1 MVAINSASVNSPRR
15 RGDIAR
21 DGLDRDISIDAN
33 NRRHSFRFNLSAGSK
48 KIDIYGD
55 TDSRAEGRGLGK
67 GGATFHPNEAKRRVA
82 PPFPSSLSSS
92 FSSERITDFTS
103 TSSVPRRWN
112 LLDKIQ
118 RLCRPED
125 KTKRGPAVCGC
136 GRPGHLV
143 DSINVHLRAGK
154 DGKARA
160 GVSGAYRCGSPWLC
174 PTCAPRKALER
185 AERVQGAAKA
195 TYECGGN
202 MVLVVLTASHSKT
215 TPLAEIKAL
224 VATASRKA
232 RSGKA
237 WKTIEKQH
245 NVLGVVV
252 GQEVTFSR
260 ANGPHY
266 HQHLSIPVG
275 GDEAAAMAA
284 GQAIA
289 ARYRAEIEKAGGK
302 VSSKHGC
309 FVRVAVDAAD
319 ASDYTAKGSAAWEV
333 AGGPGKTNTKAKTS
347 LTPWDVAELAFKGD
361 EWARDRWA
369 EYVEVMPGTRSCVI
383 SARLAKA
390 LEIDAADDKESGEQV
405 VHEADELIG
414 QIQSQ
419 VWRNLIRASLASTFL
434 ARVEIG
440 GEVGWE
446 ETKSWAVEQ
455 SKRVDDFID
464 DEDAIPFEAPL
475 IKYGPPPPLPP
486 APTVRMPEWK
496 PSPPITRPPKL
507 PMPAPRFQKPAFLTT
522 WKSAA

>member
-1 MVAINSASVNSPRR
+1 MVAFGFASVKFSPQ
-15 RGDIAR
+15 RGNIAR
-21 DGLDRDISIDAN
+21 DGFDRDVSDDVN
-33 NRRHSFRFNLSAGSK
+33 DRRRSFRFDLPAGTK
-48 KIDIYGD
+48 KINLWSD
-55 TDSRAEGRGLGK
+55 DSRTAGRRSLGK

-103 TSSVPRRWN
+103 TSSAPRRWS

-125 KTKRGPAVCGC
+125 KNERGPAVCGC

-143 DSINVHLRAGK
+143 ESINVHLRAGK
-154 DGKARA
+154 DGKSRA
-160 GVSGAYRCGSPWLC
+160 GISGAYRCGSPWLC

-185 AERVQGAAKA
+185 AERVQEVAKA

-202 MVLVVLTASHSKT
+202 VVLVVLTASHSKT
-215 TPLAEIKAL
+215 TTLAEIKAL

-237 WKTIEKQH
+237 WKTIETQH
-245 NVLGVVV
+245 TVLGVVV

-275 GDEAAAMAA
+275 GDEDAALAA
-284 GQAIA
+284 GRAVA

-302 VSSKHGC
+302 VSGKHGC
-309 FVRVAVDAAD
+309 FVRVAVDAVD

-333 AGGPGKTNTKAKTS
+333 AGGPGKTKTKAKTS

-361 EWARDRWA
+361 EWARERWA
-369 EYVEVMPGTRSCVI
+369 EYVKVMPGTRSCVI
-383 SARLAKA
+383 SARLADN
-390 LEIDAADDKESGEQV
+390 LGILPADDKESGEQV
-405 VHEADELIG
+405 IHEADEVIG
-414 QIQSQ
+414 SITSQ
-419 VWRNLIRASLASTFL
+419 VWRNLVRVSLASTFL

-440 GEVGWE
+440 DKSGWE

-455 SKRVDDFID
+455 SKRVDDLI
-464 DEDAIPFEAPL
+464 EDVIPFEAPL

-486 APTVRMPEWK
+486 AHTVQMPPWR
-496 PSPPITRPPKL
+496 PSPPIIRPPK
-507 PMPAPRFQKPAFLTT
+507 PPKPAPRFRKPAFLTS
-522 WKSAA
+522 WKTAA